1 MRKLRALLVLAV
13 GFLPASRRKNGLL
26 NRLGHQIHPTATIAP
41 IVLLRV
47 RKLRVGARTTIGF
60 GNVLRGLRLAEFG
73 EETEVGPRNDF
84 RANPAHFKTAA
95 EPDLV
100 GVLKVGN
107 VVFISKR
114 HVIDCSG
121 GVLIDDWSGLAGRG
135 VFIYSHSYDPEFA
148 TMTCAPTRIGKN
160 CMVAAMT
167 TLAMGSTLP
176 DASILA
182 MGGVLMPGAVKT
194 YSIYGGVPAKPL
206 STDIKGWKY
215 LNRTQM
221 TPSNKKGQGMPAPA
235 LSPAD

>member
-1 MRKLRALLVLAV
+1 LRR
-13 GFLPASRRKNGLL
+13 S
-26 NRLGHQIHPTATIAP
+26 
-41 IVLLRV
+41 LLRV

-73 EETEVGPRNDF
+73 EETEGG
-84 RANPAHFKTAA
+84 RATTSGQTLPLQDRGRA
-95 EPDLV
+95 
-100 GVLKVGN
+100 GSGRRLKVGN

-114 HVIDCSG
+114 HVIDRSG
-121 GVLIDDWSGLAGRG
+121 GVLSDDWSGLAGRG

-221 TPSNKKGQGMPAPA
+221 TPSNKKGQACPRRRCRRRTD
-235 LSPAD
+235 SPHRLTHRFDRD

>member
-1 MRKLRALLVLAV
+1 VPVRRSDSATYCGACAWPSSGKRPRAAAQR
-13 GFLPASRRKNGLL
+13 LPGK
-26 NRLGHQIHPTATIAP
+26 PC
-41 IVLLRV
+41 
-47 RKLRVGARTTIGF
+47 
-60 GNVLRGLRLAEFG
+60 
-73 EETEVGPRNDF
+73 
-84 RANPAHFKTAA
+84 HFKTAA

-221 TPSNKKGQGMPAPA
+221 TPSNKKGQACPRRRCRRRTD
-235 LSPAD
+235 SPHRLTHRFDRD